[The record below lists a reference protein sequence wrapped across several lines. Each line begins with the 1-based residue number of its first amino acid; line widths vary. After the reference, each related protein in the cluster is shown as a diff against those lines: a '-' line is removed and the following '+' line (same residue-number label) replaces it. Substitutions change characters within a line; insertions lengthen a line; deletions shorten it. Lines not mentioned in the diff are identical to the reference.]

1 MRWPMSH
8 PRASAFICLHLPAS
22 ALDAF
27 LLSLPRAAPCGKVA
41 RPPPA
46 SQNQL
51 HREMPAEMA
60 GLTHPEVHARRRHPM
75 PSGTASPA
83 PARFRRAPY
92 RARQE
97 AHAPIRRG
105 TTMAGS
111 NCPTRHKRLR
121 AGWPSDDRPMAW
133 RQEPMQHNGPAR
145 LAAGRADAIRGDTT
159 PCPAVRPDWCR
170 RSRALRTRCAA
181 NTPCPAGR
189 LPGRRCPPSHP
200 ERDETMMRPARNRPG
215 RQFS

>member
-60 GLTHPEVHARRRHPM
+60 GLTHP
-75 PSGTASPA
+75 
-83 PARFRRAPY
+83 RFM
-92 RARQE
+92 
-97 AHAPIRRG
+97 RG
-105 TTMAGS
+105 
-111 NCPTRHKRLR
+111 
-121 AGWPSDDRPMAW
+121 
-133 RQEPMQHNGPAR
+133 
-145 LAAGRADAIRGDTT
+145 GDT
-159 PCPAVRPDWCR
+159 PCPAVRPR
-170 RSRALRTRCAA
+170 RHLPAFGERHTERGKKPMHQFGAARRWREATALQGTSGSAPVGPATIGLWHGGKSPCSTTGQRGWQQAGPMRSVAIPPHVQRCGLTGAAAAEPSGRDAQQTPHAQRAV
-181 NTPCPAGR
+181 CPAGAAHR
-189 LPGRRCPPSHP
+189 LTRSEMRR
-200 ERDETMMRPARNRPG
+200 
-215 RQFS
+215 